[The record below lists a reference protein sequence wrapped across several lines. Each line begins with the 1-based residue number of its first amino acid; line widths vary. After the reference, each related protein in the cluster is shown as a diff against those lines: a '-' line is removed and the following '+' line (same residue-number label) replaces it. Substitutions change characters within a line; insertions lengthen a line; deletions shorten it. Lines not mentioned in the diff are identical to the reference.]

1 MFAALFLFIILM
13 VLFLRINHKRQ
24 VKSLEYKE
32 WMDTK
37 GFVHVEIDL
46 FDQNEFDYETTG
58 IVTTT
63 NLTGYVHAGIFNFV
77 LGKNNF
83 CDFELFP
90 ERPNGSEDVKKTA
103 PIILNTGAVKSF
115 KRVDD

>member
-1 MFAALFLFIILM
+1 MLLALFLFITLI
-13 VLFLRINHKRQ
+13 VLFLKSNHKKQ
-24 VKSLEYKE
+24 VKALEYKE
-32 WMDTK
+32 WMGSK
-37 GFVHVEIDL
+37 GFIHIEIAL

-63 NLTGYVHAGIFNFV
+63 FLVGYVQAGVFNFV

-90 ERPNGSEDVKKTA
+90 ERPNNNEDVKKTA

-115 KRVDD
+115 KQYS

>member
-1 MFAALFLFIILM
+1 MFLALFLFIIFM
-13 VLFLRINHKRQ
+13 VLFLRISHKKN
-24 VKSLEYKE
+24 VKAIEYKE

-37 GFVHVEIDL
+37 GFVHVEVEL

-63 NLTGYVHAGIFNFV
+63 HIVGYVHAGIFNFI

-83 CDFELFP
+83 CDFELYP
-90 ERPNGSEDVKKTA
+90 ELPNYNDIKKTA
-103 PIILNTGAVKSF
+103 PILLNTGAVKLF
-115 KRVDD
+115 KQIDD